1 MGYAIRDGSHSR
13 QGDGTRRS
21 WFFALQKTKGASI
34 NSFDDMYVPINKPL
48 DANA

>member
-13 QGDGTRRS
+13 WGDGTRKS
-21 WFFALQKTKGASI
+21 WFFAFQETKGALR

-48 DANA
+48 DANV